1 MRVPKID
8 VQRQGLGTLMSE
20 FEQGHIRVPRFQ
32 RDFVWKRVDILKL
45 LDSMYNEYPIGTI
58 FLWDAPAQ
66 HNHLLRNIEELRQP
80 PLSPKQGYKF
90 ILDGQ
95 QRLTSLYAVIKGLQV
110 EDEDYNKIVVDLS
123 NHDQSRSSFVYRK
136 PDNRQWVSVSE
147 LLAYDTFTIYNDLPN
162 DEYKKRF
169 TEIRSA
175 LNDYPFSVVA
185 VSSMEIND
193 AIEIFERIN
202 RQGRKLT
209 RYDLIAAS
217 VSETFDLRERSE
229 EEIIIQLKEDFGEI
243 EEISIPQAL
252 ALNKK
257 GRTDHN
263 TQLNLTAEEISSV
276 WDDTVKCFRLAVDF
290 VRKNLGVTRKSFLPY
305 DAILP
310 LLAHYFFRTGS
321 RPIKE
326 FEHRKQLE
334 YWFWQSAFSQR
345 YTDKS
350 QSRMNED
357 ALWIKQLIN
366 DNKSFEQLGIADE
379 NDLIDGS
386 MGRTT
391 SAIRNGVLCLFNI
404 KKPLH
409 FENRMELDLS
419 VDPLL
424 KFTRAEKHHIFPAAF
439 LKSKGFDASRVD
451 SIPNFCFVPA
461 DLNKSIADKPPSEY
475 MREIRNHYE
484 TEQKFAEVMQTHL
497 IPVGSD
503 SGIWTDNYEQFLK
516 QRARLLLQEM
526 RKLCGITSQV
536 QQEKRDP
543 VVNKIEVALR
553 DSIHDTLIAN
563 GSGYWKPFIPSDV
576 QNRVEDGIEKHVRK
590 TPGANRR
597 HYDDPRKK
605 LDFCDVSDYSRII
618 VNNKN
623 WQLFG
628 AVFKSK
634 TECERVL
641 DDFRA
646 FRTALKHNR
655 NIDSMLDHRAQ
666 AAIIWLRD
674 TLDLDL
680 SEFGV

>member
-8 VQRQGLGTLMSE
+8 VKRLGLGTLMSE
-20 FEQGHIRVPRFQ
+20 FEQGYIRVPRFQ

-58 FLWDAPAQ
+58 FLWDAPAE
-66 HNHLLRNIEELRQP
+66 HNHLLRNIEELCQP
-80 PLSPKQGYKF
+80 PLSANQGYKF

-95 QRLTSLYAVIKGLQV
+95 QRLTSLYAVIKGLLID
-110 EDEDYNKIVVDLS
+110 DEDYKKIVVDL
-123 NHDQSRSSFVYRK
+123 HDESRSTFVYKK
-136 PDNRQWVSVSE
+136 PNNRNLVSVSD
-147 LLAYDTFTIYNDLPN
+147 LLAYDTFAVYNDLPN
-162 DEYKKRF
+162 DEHKRRF

-185 VSSMEIND
+185 VSNMEIND
-193 AIEIFERIN
+193 AIDIFERIN

-229 EEIIIQLKEDFGEI
+229 NDIIDRLKADFGEI

-257 GRTDHN
+257 GRTDHD
-263 TQLNLTAEEISSV
+263 TQLNLTAEEILSV
-276 WDDTVKCFRLAVDF
+276 WNDTVKCFRLAVDF
-290 VRKNLGVTRKSFLPY
+290 VRKNLGVARKNFLPY

-310 LLAHYFFRTGS
+310 LLDHYFFRTGS
-321 RPIKE
+321 RLIQV

-357 ALWIKQLIN
+357 ALWIKQLVN
-366 DNKSFEQLGIADE
+366 DNKPFEQLAIADE

-391 SAIRNGVLCLFNI
+391 SAIRNGVLCLFNV

-409 FENRMELDLS
+409 FENRMELDLGAH
-419 VDPLL
+419 PLL
-424 KFTRAEKHHIFPAAF
+424 KFTRAEKHHIFPVAF
-439 LKSKGFDASRVD
+439 LRSKGYDARRVD

-461 DLNKSIADKPPSEY
+461 DLNKRIGEKPPSEY
-475 MREIRNHYE
+475 MREIRNLYASE
-484 TEQKFAEVMQTHL
+484 EEFAKVMQTHL

-503 SGIWTDNYEQFLK
+503 SGIWTDDYDRFLR
-516 QRARLLLQEM
+516 QRARLLLQEI
-526 RKLCGITSQV
+526 RHLCGITPQV
-536 QQEKRDP
+536 EQEKRDP
-543 VVNKIEVALR
+543 IVNRIEVALR

-563 GSGYWKPFIPSDV
+563 GSEYWKPCIPGDV
-576 QNRVEDGIEKHVRK
+576 QKRVEDGIETHVKK
-590 TPGANRR
+590 TPGVNRR

-618 VNNKN
+618 VNKKN

-674 TLDLDL
+674 VLDLDL
-680 SEFGV
+680 SEFGI